1 MRFFLCVLV
10 VFGLSAP
17 ALAQSKA
24 AKYLIDQEVS
34 KACEGPGTIRP
45 ESAIERDI
53 TGDGRDD
60 LIINHRGIWCGS
72 SQSGFCGMQLCDVLI
87 YVRKGSLLHLE
98 LETMSGS
105 LRLSDENPPDIYLS
119 SHGGDEVP
127 IKWDG
132 NKFR

>member
-72 SQSGFCGMQLCDVLI
+72 SLCDVLI